1 MVQALFSAAV
11 IAASTAA
18 AMAVLPGQVQAGTKP
33 AEAQAAEHK
42 DPKAVLAALGESVFA
57 KKDFSQLPRLMKED
71 YIQHNPLVPGG
82 RKGFQDFFQAW
93 FDASPDFKY
102 ELKQIVSE
110 GNMVWAHGTYSGTH
124 KGDWLGIP
132 ATGKP
137 YSFDA
142 VDIFRVE
149 DGKLAEHWDVLDT
162 HTLFK
167 QLGTLKQ

>member
-1 MVQALFSAAV
+1 MVQTLFSAAV

-18 AMAVLPGQVQAGTKP
+18 AMAVLPGKVLADAKP
-33 AEAQAAEHK
+33 AEAQAAEHH
-42 DPKAVLAALGESVFA
+42 DPKAVLAALGETVFA
-57 KKDFSQLPRLMKED
+57 KKDFTQLPQLMRED

-82 RKGFQDFFQAW
+82 RKGFQEFFQAW

-102 ELKQIVSE
+102 ELKQIVSD

-124 KGDWLGIP
+124 KGEWLGIP

-162 HTLFK
+162 YTLFK